1 MVQIE
6 GAQLRE
12 PELLVRISEKTRKVI
27 KPLNWF
33 GMEVSLLR
41 HTFLFWMYI
50 CCLPLGTLLSSVRIL
65 LNPVSK
71 ESLWFLL
78 AFYILF

>member
-41 HTFLFWMYI
+41 HAFLFWMYI
-50 CCLPLGTLLSSVRIL
+50 YCLPLGTLLSSVRIL